1 MENLYASGNR
11 IRCGRKVCMDTG
23 FGLRLTEL
31 ALNCMA
37 ISPVQLT
44 GSSGKVVLNSL
55 GVNNSS
61 QASGAL
67 AGNAS
72 NLTGNNSS
80 ENLWSWG
87 NIPVGYSLNKFGKLI
102 ENSTD
107 TEWEPS
113 I

>member
-1 MENLYASGNR
+1 MKNLVIY
-11 IRCGRKVCMDTG
+11 
-23 FGLRLTEL
+23 GLVLFLL

-37 ISPVQLT
+37 VSPVQLT
-44 GSSGKVVLNSL
+44 GSSGKAVLDSL

-72 NLTGNNSS
+72 NLTGNNSL

-102 ENSTD
+102 ENT
-107 TEWEPS
+107 TEAEWRPS

>member
-1 MENLYASGNR
+1 MKNLMIY
-11 IRCGRKVCMDTG
+11 
-23 FGLRLTEL
+23 GLVLLLL
-31 ALNCMA
+31 AVNCMA
-37 ISPVQLT
+37 VSPVQLT
-44 GSSGKVVLNSL
+44 GSNGKVVLNSL

-61 QASGAL
+61 QARGAL

-72 NLTGNNSS
+72 NLTENNSL

-102 ENSTD
+102 ENT
-107 TEWEPS
+107 TEAEWEPS

>member
-1 MENLYASGNR
+1 MKNLVIY
-11 IRCGRKVCMDTG
+11 
-23 FGLRLTEL
+23 GLVLFLL

-37 ISPVQLT
+37 VSPVQLT
-44 GSSGKVVLNSL
+44 GSSGKAVLNSL

-72 NLTGNNSS
+72 NLTGNNSLD
-80 ENLWSWG
+80 NLWSWG
-87 NIPVGYSLNKFGKLI
+87 NIPVGYSLNKFGKLVQ
-102 ENSTD
+102 NA
-107 TEWEPS
+107 TEEWRPS

>member
-1 MENLYASGNR
+1 MKNLVIY
-11 IRCGRKVCMDTG
+11 
-23 FGLRLTEL
+23 GLVLFLL

-37 ISPVQLT
+37 LSPVQLT
-44 GSSGKVVLNSL
+44 GSSGKAVLDSL

-61 QASGAL
+61 QAVVAL

-72 NLTGNNSS
+72 NLTSNNSL

-87 NIPVGYSLNKFGKLI
+87 NIPEGYSLNKFGKLV
-102 ENSTD
+102 ENT
-107 TEWEPS
+107 TEAEWEPS

>member
-1 MENLYASGNR
+1 MKNLVIY
-11 IRCGRKVCMDTG
+11 
-23 FGLRLTEL
+23 GLVLFLL

-37 ISPVQLT
+37 VSPVQLT
-44 GSSGKVVLNSL
+44 GSSGKAVLDSL

-67 AGNAS
+67 AGNTS
-72 NLTGNNSS
+72 NLTGINSL

-87 NIPVGYSLNKFGKLI
+87 KIPEGYSLNKFGNLVQ
-102 ENSTD
+102 NSTD

>member
-1 MENLYASGNR
+1 MKNLVIY
-11 IRCGRKVCMDTG
+11 
-23 FGLRLTEL
+23 GLVLFLL

-37 ISPVQLT
+37 VSPVQLT
-44 GSSGKVVLNSL
+44 GSSGKAVLDSL
-55 GVNNSS
+55 VVNNSS

-72 NLTGNNSS
+72 NLTGNNSL

-87 NIPVGYSLNKFGKLI
+87 NIPVGYSLDKSGNLVQ
-102 ENSTD
+102 NSTD

>member
-1 MENLYASGNR
+1 
-11 IRCGRKVCMDTG
+11 
-23 FGLRLTEL
+23 
-31 ALNCMA
+31 
-37 ISPVQLT
+37 VQLT
-44 GSSGKVVLNSL
+44 GSSGKAVLNSL

-67 AGNAS
+67 VGNTS
-72 NLTGNNSS
+72 NLTGNNSLGD
-80 ENLWSWG
+80 LWSWG
-87 NIPVGYSLNKFGKLI
+87 KIPVGYSINKFGKLV

>member
-1 MENLYASGNR
+1 MKNLVIY
-11 IRCGRKVCMDTG
+11 
-23 FGLRLTEL
+23 GLVLFLL
-31 ALNCMA
+31 ALNCTA
-37 ISPVQLT
+37 VSPVQLT
-44 GSSGKVVLNSL
+44 GSSGKAVLDSL

-67 AGNAS
+67 AGNTS
-72 NLTGNNSS
+72 NLTGINSL

-87 NIPVGYSLNKFGKLI
+87 NIPEGYSINKSGNLVQ
-102 ENSTD
+102 NSTD